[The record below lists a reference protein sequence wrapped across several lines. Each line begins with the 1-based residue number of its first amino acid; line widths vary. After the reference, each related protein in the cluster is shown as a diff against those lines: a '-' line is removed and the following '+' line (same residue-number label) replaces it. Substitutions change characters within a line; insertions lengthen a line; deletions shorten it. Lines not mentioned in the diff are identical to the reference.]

1 MNTPLSWIKA
11 YVPELECTAQ
21 EYTDAMTLSGTKVEG
36 YERLD
41 KNLEKIV
48 VGQIV
53 SIEKHPDAEKLVI
66 CQVWIGSGSMIQI
79 VTGANNIKAGD
90 KVPVV
95 LDGGRVA
102 GGHDGSPLPEDG
114 IKIKKGKLRGIESN
128 GMMCSIEELGSSRD
142 MYPLAP
148 ENGIYIFPEDTEVGS
163 DAVEVLGLHDVVFEY
178 EITNNRVDCYSI
190 LGIAREAAATF
201 KKPFVPPVPVVKGND
216 ENVCRS
222 KGRQSLPPLLRKSC

>member
-163 DAVEVLGLHDVVFEY
+163 DAVEVLGP
-178 EITNNRVDCYSI
+178 
-190 LGIAREAAATF
+190 A
-201 KKPFVPPVPVVKGND
+201 
-216 ENVCRS
+216 
-222 KGRQSLPPLLRKSC
+222 

>member
-128 GMMCSIEELGSSRD
+128 GMMCSIEELGSTPERTAYLGDSPNDILVAHRAGACGIGVSWGYHTAQEMRD
-142 MYPLAP
+142 AGSDIMLESFSDLLEYAP
-148 ENGIYIFPEDTEVGS
+148 EV
-163 DAVEVLGLHDVVFEY
+163 
-178 EITNNRVDCYSI
+178 
-190 LGIAREAAATF
+190 
-201 KKPFVPPVPVVKGND
+201 
-216 ENVCRS
+216 
-222 KGRQSLPPLLRKSC
+222 